1 MDGGDRGGGVDGGD
15 GKGGRRWVVEM
26 GMGGGGWWGWEGGEK
41 VGGRD
46 GDGGGGS
53 WVTGCELFVEEVLGE
68 GFVS

>member
-1 MDGGDRGGGVDGGD
+1 M
-15 GKGGRRWVVEM
+15 
-26 GMGGGGWWGWEGGEK
+26 
-41 VGGRD
+41 GGRD